1 MMNTSIKGLNE
12 VQLTLLRLFSQKMSD
27 AEQADIKDLL
37 LNYYDNVLQNEVQK
51 VIKQKNIPNT
61 ILNSY

>member
-1 MMNTSIKGLNE
+1 MNTSIKGLNE